1 MKIEL
6 NLIRM
11 QMNYNSIEKFV
22 LFNFRNNYFH
32 HPQVYVI
39 QSNSKA
45 LAEQHYLSEKKI
57 TLHNRMGRH
66 IKANYLR

>member
-22 LFNFRNNYFH
+22 LFNSRNNYFH

-45 LAEQHYLSEKKI
+45 LAEQHYLSEKK